1 MRYAII
7 EIQKAE
13 SIGISSAN
21 HFRDATKM
29 VVNEKEI
36 MYSDAIGDTFEE
48 KISLLEGKIYNKIA
62 IKKQIKNG
70 YKL

>member
-21 HFRDATKM
+21 HFRNDTEM